1 MKDKFDY
8 SLYLVTDRELMY
20 TNTLEEA
27 VEQAILGGCSMV
39 QLREKTASSR
49 EFYQTALLIKE
60 ITRRHRVPLIINDRA
75 DIAMAIDAEGIHL
88 GQSDLPTCAVR
99 SMIGSDKLLGVS
111 VSTTAEALL
120 AEADG
125 ADYLGVGAM
134 FSTDTKKDAEVVSF
148 EELSRIR
155 KAVKLPIVVIGGIS
169 RQTAAHFKNTGID
182 GFAVVSDII
191 AQRNIQSA
199 ARELR
204 VLFDK
209 LKIVC

>member
-20 TNTLEEA
+20 TDTLEEA

-49 EFYQTALLIKE
+49 EFYQTALSIKE

-75 DIAMAIDAEGIHL
+75 DIALAVDADGVHL
-88 GQSDLPTCAVR
+88 GQSDLPTSAVR
-99 SMIGSDKLLGVS
+99 SMIGSNKLLGVS
-111 VSTTAEALL
+111 VSTAAEALL

-148 EELSRIR
+148 DELSRIR
-155 KAVKLPIVVIGGIS
+155 KTVKLPIVVIGGIN
-169 RQTAAHFKNTGID
+169 RQTAVRFQNTGID

-209 LKIVC
+209 IKIVC